1 MSYLTFQDSYIYFKS
16 IANYGTITPTSDAQ
30 YDIKFIYEIKL
41 ARLIYKAL
49 LVRFPQY
56 KTKFTFY
63 KTLAGDKVVIG
74 GRFPNEVNMRKII
87 FDLKDTIK

>member
-16 IANYGTITPTSDAQ
+16 IANYGTITPTSDDQ

-49 LVRFPQY
+49 LVRFPKY
-56 KTKFTFY
+56 KTRFTFY